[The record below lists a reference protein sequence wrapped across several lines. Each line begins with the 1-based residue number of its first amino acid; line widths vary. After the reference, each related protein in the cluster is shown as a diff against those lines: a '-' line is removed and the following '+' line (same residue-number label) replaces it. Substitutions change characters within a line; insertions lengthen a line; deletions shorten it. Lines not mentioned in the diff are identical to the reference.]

1 MGLADGGWIV
11 TWQSPGSDGTSSDI
25 FQQRFN
31 PRGLQSSHE
40 TRVNTTTASHQD
52 DAQVTSL
59 KGGGWVVTW
68 TSFNQD
74 GSGDGIYQQR
84 YSSSGQAIGGETRV
98 NTTTN
103 GFQSNSSTTG
113 LADGGWVVTWSSE
126 RQDGSGHGI
135 YQQRYNA
142 DGDPVGVEVRVNHF
156 TAGHQSQPSV
166 TALRS
171 GGWLVTWVSEGQD
184 GSAGGVY
191 QQRYSITGAAL
202 GHEVQVN
209 TTTVNSQWGAK
220 TIGLSDGGWVV
231 VWYSYD
237 QDGDMYG
244 IYQQRYAANGQTV
257 GGETRV
263 NTTTYDDQNLS
274 SAAALPD
281 GGWVV
286 TWTADGQD
294 GSGAGVYQQRFN
306 KDGQKIGPT
315 TPTDL
320 DISSLQVNE
329 GAAVTLSVGTL
340 STDALVTDQGFTYT
354 LLDDAGGRFEIVGDK
369 LTVKDGIRLDHEKA
383 QSHTIKV
390 RVTDGLGATFEKTLT
405 IAVADVASENL
416 VGSSSSDM
424 IKGGQNTDIF
434 YGVVGNDMLWGG
446 GGSDKLY
453 GGLGNDQLAGE
464 TGKDM
469 FVFDTKTN
477 KTTNVDRITDFNV
490 RDDSIWLENKIFTK
504 LGSGT
509 ASKPKKFNSDMLVK
523 ASKAQDAEDRII
535 YDKSKGVLYY
545 DADGTGSKAQ
555 VKIATLSKNLKMT
568 HNDFFVI

>member
-1 MGLADGGWIV
+1 M
-11 TWQSPGSDGTSSDI
+11 
-25 FQQRFN
+25 
-31 PRGLQSSHE
+31 
-40 TRVNTTTASHQD
+40 
-52 DAQVTSL
+52 
-59 KGGGWVVTW
+59 
-68 TSFNQD
+68 
-74 GSGDGIYQQR
+74 
-84 YSSSGQAIGGETRV
+84 
-98 NTTTN
+98 
-103 GFQSNSSTTG
+103 
-113 LADGGWVVTWSSE
+113 
-126 RQDGSGHGI
+126 
-135 YQQRYNA
+135 
-142 DGDPVGVEVRVNHF
+142 
-156 TAGHQSQPSV
+156 
-166 TALRS
+166 
-171 GGWLVTWVSEGQD
+171 TWVSEGQD